1 MSVER
6 IAILKE
12 EIWRRQVELD
22 NLTSRMMKEET
33 DVRKRFV
40 MWANNGVKKK
50 QLSYLPS
57 GAIRKWI
64 DDHDWLDGSRGVIN
78 LLDIEEYFLI
88 FSLTD
93 DKLAEYNC
101 LDEVESLKEDPV
113 FIAAC
118 EHMMRDNVD
127 SFAIDW

>member
-6 IAILKE
+6 IAILKD
-12 EIWRRQVELD
+12 EIWRRQVELE

-40 MWANNGVKKK
+40 MWANNGLKKK
-50 QLSYLPS
+50 QLTYLPD
-57 GAIRKWI
+57 GAIRKWC
-64 DDHDWLDGSRGVIN
+64 DDHGVIDGRGVVN
-78 LLDIEEYFLI
+78 LLDW
-88 FSLTD
+88 D
-93 DKLAEYNC
+93 DSFGLFCLDDNKLAEYDC
-101 LDEVESLKEDPV
+101 LADAEKLKEDPI